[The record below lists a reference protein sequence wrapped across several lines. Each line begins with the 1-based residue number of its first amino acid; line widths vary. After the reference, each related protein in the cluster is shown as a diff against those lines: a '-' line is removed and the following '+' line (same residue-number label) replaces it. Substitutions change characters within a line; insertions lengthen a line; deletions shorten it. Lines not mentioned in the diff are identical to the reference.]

1 MVSWKDLVEEALD
14 PKIKSK
20 GSTLVVQ
27 NHLAQMKMFVVRGGI
42 ELYPVQDTPNQIRK
56 KFIDDFFKFNKIP
69 GKLDRLSDIFN
80 AKGEVLMFF
89 RPTKNGRYKW
99 HLYEKEQFKVY
110 YDLDG
115 DMNKV
120 VIIYSFEHE
129 DDQNNY
135 SLASINKTRWIR
147 MTVTADKIV
156 HEFFTSKPKFKGE
169 AYGGLASAAGNSKQ
183 EYVNSLKFIPC
194 VVCKNY
200 VFDEGGEGLSDF
212 FPVRSQLENL
222 DRAVRDINTNLKFFG
237 SSTLVTS
244 RTRKEM
250 LRATEN
256 DPKSRD
262 SISSRSGYSST
273 GWSSFGSNPT
283 APSFPGFD
291 DEEMAIARIFE
302 NVSPEDR
309 FGYISPDAVT
319 PDHAQHVRELRE
331 QIHFALGGIDELGI
345 SANATAYEMKA
356 IYGKVSTTASKKA
369 MMLYDYGLCLV
380 LEMIIAAEED
390 LFRQSLAL
398 AIGKDQSEVTDQLI
412 AELNEQGKIPT
423 EGVFGLMPVGDRRI
437 QWRYTGEVFEKSARD
452 KMEESIVVR
461 NLQELGMSAVDA
473 LKITRLFEDKTNQE
487 IEAIL
492 SEGYPYRYVQSVL
505 GTTQQA
511 AGLYGQLMQL
521 PDFQNANG
529 QTPLGLTFP
538 IAQLINR
545 GVETIGKE
553 LSYQKKYDAVDPI
566 DLPQYQLGLSNFN
579 QYQEQQYASTNPDT
593 APTEPTAANGY
604 AANSY
609 GYAAGFV
616 QPGWGNQSTDG
627 GNLSIPEYAANVP
640 EPNAVVATGF
650 EPNRSSGIGK
660 PVSELFGPVSAG
672 YFPVSYG
679 NAIGIPTGEPIPD
692 NAANADR
699 RTRKPANRR
708 TKK

>member
-69 GKLDRLSDIFN
+69 GKLDRLCDIFN

-147 MTVTADKIV
+147 MTITADKII
-156 HEFFTSKPKFKGE
+156 HEFFTSKPKFKGN

-283 APSFPGFD
+283 IPSFPGFD

-302 NVSPEDR
+302 NVSPDDR

-412 AELNEQGKIPT
+412 AELDEQGKIPA

-529 QTPLGLTFP
+529 QAPLGLTFP

-553 LSYQKKYDAVDPI
+553 LSYQKKYDEVDPI

-579 QYQEQQYASTNPDT
+579 QYQEQQYANTNSGT
-593 APTEPTAANGY
+593 APTDPTTANGY
-604 AANSY
+604 AASPS
-609 GYAAGFV
+609 GYAAGLV
-616 QPGWGNQSTDG
+616 QPSWGNGSPNG
-627 GNLSIPEYAANVP
+627 GNLGIPEYAANVP
-640 EPNAVVATGF
+640 EPNAVVSTGF
-650 EPNRSSGIGK
+650 EPNRSTGIGK

-672 YFPVSYG
+672 YFPASYG
-679 NAIGIPTGEPIPD
+679 NAIGVPTMEPIPD

>member
-27 NHLAQMKMFVVRGGI
+27 NHLAQMKMFVVRGGV

-129 DDQNNY
+129 DDQDNY

-147 MTVTADKIV
+147 MTVTADKII
-156 HEFFTSKPKFKGE
+156 HEFFTSKPKFKGST
-169 AYGGLASAAGNSKQ
+169 YGGLSSAAGNSRQ
-183 EYVNSLKFIPC
+183 EYINSLKFIPC

-222 DRAVRDINTNLKFFG
+222 DRAVRNINSNLRFFG
-237 SSTLVTS
+237 NSTLVTS
-244 RTRKEM
+244 RSKREM
-250 LRATEN
+250 VRASDG

-262 SISSRSGYSST
+262 SMSSRSGYSST

-283 APSFPGFD
+283 MPSFPGLD
-291 DEEMAIARIFE
+291 DEDMSIALIFE
-302 NVSPEDR
+302 NVGPEDR
-309 FGYISPDAVT
+309 MGYISPDPIS

-398 AIGKDQSEVTDQLI
+398 AIGKDQSEVTDRLI

-473 LKITRLFEDKTNQE
+473 LKVTRLFEDKTNQE
-487 IEAIL
+487 IESIL

-511 AGLYGQLMQL
+511 AGLYAQLMQL

-529 QTPLGLTFP
+529 QAPLGLTFP
-538 IAQLINR
+538 ITQLINR

-579 QYQEQQYASTNPDT
+579 QYQEQQYATTNSGT
-593 APTEPTAANGY
+593 TPTDPTTANGY
-604 AANSY
+604 AASPY
-609 GYAAGFV
+609 GYAAGIV
-616 QPGWGNQSTDG
+616 QPSWGNGSPNG
-627 GNLSIPEYAANVP
+627 GVNGIPEYAANVP

-650 EPNRSSGIGK
+650 EQNRSSGIGK

-679 NAIGIPTGEPIPD
+679 NAVGLPTGEPIPD

-699 RTRKPANRR
+699 RTRKPTNRR
-708 TKK
+708 AKK

>member
-1 MVSWKDLVEEALD
+1 MASWKDLVEEALD

-27 NHLAQMKMFVVRGGI
+27 NHLAQMKMFIVRGGV

-56 KFIDDFFKFNKIP
+56 KFIDDFVRFNKIP
-69 GKLDRLSDIFN
+69 GKLDRLCDIFN

-89 RPTKNGRYKW
+89 RPTNNGRYKL
-99 HLYEKEQFKVY
+99 HFYEKEQFKVY
-110 YDLDG
+110 YDADG

-147 MTVTADKIV
+147 MTITADKVI
-156 HEFFTSKPKFKGE
+156 HEYFMSKPKFKGN
-169 AYGGLASAAGNSKQ
+169 AYGGLSSAAGNSRQ

-237 SSTLVTS
+237 STTLVTS

-250 LRATEN
+250 LRASES

-273 GWSSFGSNPT
+273 GWSSFGSDPSM
-283 APSFPGFD
+283 PSFPGYG
-291 DEEMAIARIFE
+291 DEEASIARIIE
-302 NVSPEDR
+302 NVSPDDK

-356 IYGKVSTTASKKA
+356 IYGKVSTTAAKKA
-369 MMLYDYGLCLV
+369 MSLYDYGLCLV

-398 AIGKDQSEVTDQLI
+398 ALGKDQSELTDEFINQLS
-412 AELNEQGKIPT
+412 EEGKIPSQ
-423 EGVFGLMPVGDRRI
+423 GVFGLMPVGDRRI

-511 AGLYGQLMQL
+511 AGLYAQLMQL
-521 PDFQNANG
+521 PDYQNANG
-529 QTPLGLTFP
+529 QAPLGLTFP
-538 IAQLINR
+538 VSQLIQR

-553 LSYQKKYDAVDPI
+553 LSYQKRYDAVDPI

-579 QYQEQQYASTNPDT
+579 QYQQQQYADT
-593 APTEPTAANGY
+593 TSGTTPTDPAANGS
-604 AANSY
+604 AASPY
-609 GYAAGFV
+609 GYDAGLV
-616 QPGWGNQSTDG
+616 QPSWGNGSPNG
-627 GNLSIPEYAANVP
+627 GNLGIPDYAASVP

-650 EPNRSSGIGK
+650 EQNRSAGIGK
-660 PVSELFGPVSAG
+660 PVSELFGSVSAG

-679 NAIGIPTGEPIPD
+679 NGIGLPTMEPIPD

-699 RTRKPANRR
+699 RTRKPSKRST
-708 TKK
+708 TKR